1 MAEGL
6 GVMVI
11 GMTVVFSFLIIMVI
25 MMYASSW
32 AISKLA
38 PFFPEQ
44 KLETSNIS
52 EQNRSKIAAII
63 AIARSQG

>member
-6 GVMVI
+6 GIMVI
-11 GMTVVFSFLIIMVI
+11 GMTVVFSFLIIMVA

-44 KLETSNIS
+44 EPQALTVSGE
-52 EQNRSKIAAII
+52 NRSKIAAII
-63 AIARSQG
+63 AIARVQN

>member
-1 MAEGL
+1 MVEGL
-6 GVMVI
+6 GIMVI
-11 GMTVVFSFLIIMVI
+11 GMTVVFSFLIIMVA

-44 KLETSNIS
+44 KPEIS
-52 EQNRSKIAAII
+52 GISDQNRSKIAAII
-63 AIARSQG
+63 AIARSQS